1 MEALQII
8 EKFMMALQISP
19 QEMIFYLNAKHNHLS
34 SSPLVGMYCYADGM
48 FSFDVLAGKVISG
61 IVGAIFPM
69 QRKVLCICLEQQLL
83 RWGSRNDYVGTKD
96 LAGKEATILIEKF
109 ARRHEYAA
117 PAAEYCLNY
126 DKFGVKAGEAFMFSN
141 DEALEI
147 MKGVKDFIN
156 PALLRIKCPILQGC
170 YWCSSE
176 YWDRKAYRISIDVVR
191 KSFCNKIDRR
201 TYVRP
206 VFWRNY

>member
-8 EKFMMALQISP
+8 EKFMNALQISP
-19 QEMIFYLNAKHNHLS
+19 QEMFFYLNAKQNHID
-34 SSPLVGMYCYADGM
+34 SSPLVGMYCYEDGV

-61 IVGAIFPM
+61 IVGAVFPEK
-69 QRKVLCICLEQQLL
+69 RKVLCVGLEQQLL
-83 RWGSRNDYVGTKD
+83 RWGSRNDYVGTKG
-96 LAGKEATILIEKF
+96 LSGKQATVLIEKF
-109 ARRHEYAA
+109 ARMHEYSAS
-117 PAAEYCLNY
+117 AAEYCLNY
-126 DKFGVKAGEAFMFSN
+126 DKFGVRSGEAFMFSY
-141 DEALEI
+141 DEALKI
-147 MKGVKDFIN
+147 MKGVNEFVN

-176 YWDRKAYRISIDVVR
+176 YWNRKAYRISVNVVR
-191 KSFCNKIDRR
+191 KPFCNKIDRR